1 MNSLLWLLLPVAAA
15 SGWFLARRPSRAP
28 VASRSYRGVPP
39 DYFRGL
45 DYLTNDQPDKAIEV
59 LSRMLEADAG
69 TVDAHISLGNLF
81 RRRGEVDRAI
91 RLHQGVVGRAELSPD
106 LRRRA
111 QLELGHDYLRA
122 GLLDRA
128 EHLLQGLVEDPDY
141 GESALRYLVTV
152 YQLEREWESAAET
165 ALRLQNRSGENMT
178 PTIAHYL
185 CELAEEAARK
195 REPDAAKAYLGRAL
209 VTDPQ
214 CVRASLLEARWA
226 REEGRLEA
234 GIAALRR
241 AAAQDP
247 GYLNHILPTL
257 GDLYHRLGRV
267 DELLKFLEDVMRR
280 QPCLRA
286 ALMSS
291 ELIERQHGRQ
301 DAAIFIANF
310 LSGSPSL
317 RGLGRLVDLTVTDS
331 SGELRDTLRVIQ
343 GTLERITERVPL
355 YKCQKCGFGGRAL
368 HWQCPSCK
376 SWGSV
381 RPVATLVA
389 EITG

>member
-1 MNSLLWLLLPVAAA
+1 MSYLLWLLLPVAAA
-15 SGWFLARRPSRAP
+15 SGWYIAWRTARKQNA
-28 VASRSYRGVPP
+28 VGLRGDLPR

-59 LSRMLEADAG
+59 LSRMLEVDAD
-69 TVDAHISLGNLF
+69 TVDTHISLGNLF

-91 RLHQGVVGRAELSPD
+91 RLHQGVAARTALPPD

-128 EHLLQGLVEDPDY
+128 EHLLEALVQDQDH
-141 GESALRYLVTV
+141 GEAALRHLVSV
-152 YQLEREWESAAET
+152 YQLEREWEKAAET
-165 ALRLQNRSGENMT
+165 ALQLQSRSGESMIST
-178 PTIAHYL
+178 MAHYH
-185 CELAEEAARK
+185 CELAEDAARR
-195 REPDAAKAYLGRAL
+195 RELQAAKRFLARAL

-226 REEGRLEA
+226 REEGDLDTA
-234 GIAALRR
+234 IAALRR
-241 AAAQDP
+241 AAAQDS

-257 GDLYHRLGRV
+257 GDLYHRAGRV
-267 DELLKFLEDVMRR
+267 DELAKFLEDVMRKR
-280 QPCLRA
+280 PCLRA
-286 ALMSS
+286 ALMNS

-301 DAAIFIANF
+301 DATIFIANF

-317 RGLGRLVDLTVTDS
+317 RGLGRLVDLAVNDS
-331 SGELRDTLRVIQ
+331 SGELRDTLRVMQ
-343 GTLERITERVPL
+343 GTLQRIAERLPL
-355 YKCQKCGFGGRAL
+355 YKCHKCGFSGRTL

-376 SWGSV
+376 VWGGV
-381 RPVATLVA
+381 RPVETLLG